1 MLAWFDLPERE
12 TLTLS
17 FFSSAALGSVTGPA
31 YKTVLS
37 AQQPFNHGQRKPHMK
52 GRREIKNDLG
62 YVTGVRRRGVAPG
75 LRSDDRLVGDIWLSG
90 WRESGN
96 CFQMRGGREVERV
109 CQRLS
114 WGSRRRLQGSSTK
127 TGGFCRVGRY

>member
-1 MLAWFDLPERE
+1 M
-12 TLTLS
+12 
-17 FFSSAALGSVTGPA
+17 ALGSVTGLA

-37 AQQPFNHGQRKPHMK
+37 AQQPFNLGQRKPHMK

-62 YVTGVRRRGVAPG
+62 YVTGARRRGVAPG

-96 CFQMRGGREVERV
+96 CSQMREGRWRGCVRGYLGARAGASRAL
-109 CQRLS
+109 QLRLDDFAGLAGIS
-114 WGSRRRLQGSSTK
+114 
-127 TGGFCRVGRY
+127 